1 MVLLVHLEV
10 YRAVPGSSAVMRY
23 VHDLFWAGWAGV
35 DLFFVLSG
43 FLITGILLDAV
54 GTERY
59 FYSFYMRRVL
69 RIFPLYYLMVTAT
82 LLATLIILPHLP
94 VRLPEGYLP
103 TPRGWLSYLFYLQ
116 NWRYSDRILS
126 HFWSLGVEEQFYM
139 LWPFCV
145 CFLSRR
151 HLLALC
157 GSAFFA
163 CLATRFLLVQHHLYV
178 PFIQQVTVTRM
189 DTLLLGGFCAIAV
202 RDVRLLTLVR
212 RLLPAIALFSFAGMF
227 AIDVIAREIH
237 TRKYYTQSFGYSF
250 LALGFA
256 AFVLWAYLQNER
268 GTPLDRFLQ
277 QGWLR
282 SFGKYSYGIYVYHL
296 SFLIAGG
303 FLFARVSIHG
313 MRVIPSVPYCVGIV
327 AASFI
332 VARLSYAIFEKR
344 FLNMKKRFEPVPLTE
359 RAQDDSTGPGIIRQ

>member
-1 MVLLVHLEV
+1 MSDRSPADDLAYRDWDMERPCDRHFVHLV
-10 YRAVPGSSAVMRY
+10 PAVKW
-23 VHDLFWAGWAGV
+23 D
-35 DLFFVLSG
+35 FF
-43 FLITGILLDAV
+43 T
-54 GTERY
+54 TR
-59 FYSFYMRRVL
+59 L
-69 RIFPLYYLMVTAT
+69 RPLA
-82 LLATLIILPHLP
+82 
-94 VRLPEGYLP
+94 
-103 TPRGWLSYLFYLQ
+103 
-116 NWRYSDRILS
+116 D
-126 HFWSLGVEEQFYM
+126 
-139 LWPFCV
+139 
-145 CFLSRR
+145 
-151 HLLALC
+151 
-157 GSAFFA
+157 
-163 CLATRFLLVQHHLYV
+163 
-178 PFIQQVTVTRM
+178 
-189 DTLLLGGFCAIAV
+189 DCAIAV

-268 GTPLDRFLQ
+268 GTPLDRFLR

-359 RAQDDSTGPGIIRQ
+359 RAQDDFTGPGIIRE